1 MRVAVLSANPKS
13 GGGGYSNQCGSL
25 LERLATHPA
34 GDALALASLRT
45 SGTPSRDTG
54 YDEYPLGMDLP
65 DGNPRWCA
73 AVARRLAPF
82 APDVVISLLDV
93 RFLGRLAPALAP
105 AKWWAWVPVDCSPA
119 SPHDVAAL
127 QGCHKAIAMARFGEA
142 QLQAA
147 GVANVV
153 YVPLGVESDFTVTV
167 DQDARRAYRAQ
178 LAGEDCTHLTLIVA
192 ANTHGDR
199 KNLPMQIAAWW
210 AFSRNKPGARLYLH
224 TGHRRPGAPDLVALV
239 RELGIGDKVIF
250 GPDAAGRLSTAE
262 MVRLYNSSDVLMLCS
277 RGEGVGLPVLEAQSC
292 GTPAIVTNASAQPE
306 LLRWGKKVSV
316 VDMTYEPPLGAYW
329 ALPDVTEILYALE
342 ELYAEW
348 QLAGGAWPLEQRRS
362 VSAEIRSEFSWD
374 VVFRK
379 MWSPL
384 VHGLSVDSVALS
396 QAVSGG

>member
-34 GDALALASLRT
+34 VDALALASLRT
-45 SGTPSRDTG
+45 SGTPPRDTG

-105 AKWWAWVPVDCSPA
+105 AEWWAWVPVDCEPA

-147 GVANVV
+147 GVANVI
-153 YVPLGVESDFTVTV
+153 YIPLGVESDFVV
-167 DQDARRAYRAQ
+167 WDEDARRAYRAQ
-178 LAGEDCTHLTLIVA
+178 LAGADCTHLTLIVG

-199 KNLPMQIAAWW
+199 KNLPAQIAAWW
-210 AFSRNKPGARLYLH
+210 AFSQRHKGAKLYLH
-224 TGHRRPGAPDLVALV
+224 TGDRRPGAPDLRAVV

-250 GPDAAGRLSTAE
+250 GPDAAGRLSTDE
-262 MVRLYNSSDVLMLCS
+262 MVRLYNSSDLLMLVS
-277 RGEGVGLPVLEAQSC
+277 RGEGVGLPVLEAQAC
-292 GTPAIVTNASAQPE
+292 GVPCIATNASAQPE
-306 LLRWGKKVSV
+306 LLRWGKLVAV
-316 VDMTYEPPLGAYW
+316 EGTTYEPPLGAYW
-329 ALPDVTEILYALE
+329 AQPAVDGILFALE
-342 ELYAEW
+342 ELFAE
-348 QLAGGAWPLEQRRS
+348 QQACGGRWPMAQRRS
-362 VSAEIRSEFSWD
+362 VSAAVHSEFGWD
-374 VVFRK
+374 HVFRE

-396 QAVSGG
+396 AGISGG